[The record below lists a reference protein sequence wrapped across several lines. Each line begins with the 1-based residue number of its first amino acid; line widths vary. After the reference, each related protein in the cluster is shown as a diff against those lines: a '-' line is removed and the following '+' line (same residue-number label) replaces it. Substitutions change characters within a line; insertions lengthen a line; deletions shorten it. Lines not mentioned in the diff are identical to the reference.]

1 MKDQFIKKS
10 IIIHNGKY
18 DYSMVEYINTNTKV
32 SIICSKHGVFKQTP
46 KNHINNHG
54 CPKCALE
61 YKSYKLR
68 EDIFY
73 FISKSNKIH
82 LNKYSYEKSFYKNN
96 KTKLIVTCPFHGEFI
111 ITPIHHY
118 RGHGCKK
125 CTNQHRRSTKEFILE
140 CNKIHNNKYNYSE
153 SKFISLKN
161 SVDII
166 CNSHGNFK
174 QQAGHHLRGHGC
186 PGCSTSNGEK
196 FIKKWLDNCG
206 IKYITQSRFNDC
218 LSLKGRKLKF
228 DFFIPNLNLCIEFD
242 GKQHFEPLEFFGG
255 EKTFKILKENDS
267 IKNIYC
273 EKNNISL
280 IRIKYN
286 EDIEQV
292 LKQKIKIIL

>member
-1 MKDQFIKKS
+1 MKDNFIEKS
-10 IIIHNGKY
+10 KIIHGSRY
-18 DYSMVEYINTNTKV
+18 DYSKVVYINTNTKV
-32 SIICSKHGVFKQTP
+32 SIICTKHGVFNQTP

-54 CPKCALE
+54 CPKCSLE
-61 YKSYKLR
+61 YMRIKLS
-68 EDIFY
+68 EDVSY

-82 LNKYSYEKSFYKNN
+82 MNKYSYDKSIYINN
-96 KTKLIVTCPFHGEFI
+96 KTKLIVVCPHHGDFL

-118 RGHGCKK
+118 QGHGCKK
-125 CTNQHRRSTKEFILE
+125 CSHQHRRSTEEFILE
-140 CNKIHNNKYNYSE
+140 SNKIHNNKYDYNNSI
-153 SKFISLKN
+153 FLSLKN
-161 SVDII
+161 SVNII
-166 CNSHGNFK
+166 CNIHGEFS
-174 QQAGHHLRGHGC
+174 QGAGHHLIGHGC
-186 PGCSTSNGEK
+186 PNCSLSHGEK
-196 FIKKWLDNCG
+196 FIKKWLDRNE
-206 IKYITQSRFNDC
+206 IKYISQKKFDNC
-218 LSLKGRKLKF
+218 LSLKSKKLKF
-228 DFFIPNLNLCIEFD
+228 DFFLPTLNVCIEFD